1 MLDLAQAPCVSRLLG
16 GGWECV
22 VVPPTGILEYRKLGG
37 CGIIDR
43 GIESRIISEQSYDMV

>member
-1 MLDLAQAPCVSRLLG
+1 MLDLAQAPCAKGLLG

-22 VVPPTGILEYRKLGG
+22 VVPPIRILEYRKLGG

-43 GIESRIISEQSYDMV
+43 GIESWRISEQSYDMV